1 MYATC
6 THGNLPRATRP
17 IFPVHDTESNP
28 CWGWLGLAC
37 ETSNTSQY
45 YLHQVF
51 VQITY
56 RTHLI
61 YVLLSSKE
69 FYGCMRQVKTSPM
82 KLNLVAKLV
91 SDIELVL
98 CLAL

>member
-1 MYATC
+1 M
-6 THGNLPRATRP
+6 
-17 IFPVHDTESNP
+17 
-28 CWGWLGLAC
+28 
-37 ETSNTSQY
+37 
-45 YLHQVF
+45 F